1 MKFIHLTDLH
11 LVTPG
16 DRLKGLDPV
25 ARLEPAFA
33 DIARF
38 HADAEC
44 CVITGDLADIGDAS
58 AYAWLAERLARFE
71 LPCHLL
77 IGNHDNRGSFL
88 EHFANAVTDA
98 QGFVQ
103 SVIDTSAGKFVLL
116 DTIEPGTHGGV
127 FCAAR
132 QVWLRQT
139 LDRLDGEP
147 VYLFMHHPPFDL
159 HLPCIDRIGLAE
171 QQAVADIVAG
181 RGNVRH
187 LFFGHAHRPISGN
200 WKGISFS
207 SLRGTNHQVGLQFE
221 REQIDY
227 VDESP
232 EYAVVFIDDDQIVV
246 HNHSYPCPAG

>member
-1 MKFIHLTDLH
+1 MKFIHLTDPH

-16 DRLKGLDPV
+16 EKLKGLDPV

-33 DIARF
+33 DIARY

-44 CVITGDLADIGDAS
+44 CVITGDLADIGEAS

-77 IGNHDNRGSFL
+77 IGNHDSRDTFVAHFGSTP
-88 EHFANAVTDA
+88 TDA
-98 QGFVQ
+98 NGFVQ

-116 DTIEPGTHGGV
+116 DTVEANTHGGI
-127 FCAAR
+127 FCPAR
-132 QVWLRQT
+132 QAWLRQT
-139 LDRLDGEP
+139 LDRLADEP

-159 HLPCIDRIGLAE
+159 QLPCIDRIGLVE

-181 RGNVRH
+181 RGNIRH
-187 LFFGHAHRPISGN
+187 LFFGHAHRPICGN
-200 WKGISFS
+200 WQGISFS
-207 SLRGTNHQVGLQFE
+207 TLRGTNHQVGLQFE

-227 VDESP
+227 VDEPP
-232 EYAVVFIDDDQIVV
+232 EYAVVFVDADSIVV
-246 HNHSYPCPAG
+246 HNHSYPGVPG